1 MADRA
6 SALQTIHLTAPA
18 TGERLDRFVAAAL
31 GGFSRTEVQRLIR
44 MGRILVNGKPAK
56 ASRRLASGDALT
68 IVLPSPEPQ
77 VISAEPIPL
86 DVIYEDA
93 DLVAINKPAGMA
105 VHPSAGNRSRTVV
118 NAALARWPEMR
129 RVTGEERA
137 GVVHRLDKGTSGVL
151 LLAKTPTA
159 LRSLQQ
165 QFKERT
171 VYKRYFALV
180 EGVPASSGGLIEAP
194 IGRDPRHRKRMAVV
208 AGGRPA
214 ITRYDVL
221 EALRD
226 YALLSIEPRTGR
238 THQIRVHLAWLG
250 HPVVG
255 DTTYGPRRTHPL
267 LPYPF
272 LHAAELHINSPST
285 DERLKFAAP
294 LPEALTA
301 VLATLRRRV

>member
-6 SALQTIHLTAPA
+6 PAPQTIHLAVSA
-18 TGERLDRFVAAAL
+18 AGERLDRFVAATL
-31 GGFSRTEVQRLIR
+31 EEFSRTEVQRLIR
-44 MGRILVNGKPAK
+44 GGRILVNGKPAK
-56 ASRRLASGDALT
+56 ASHRLASGDTVTIAL
-68 IVLPSPEPQ
+68 PPPQ
-77 VISAEPIPL
+77 PQAVSAEPIPL
-86 DVIYEDA
+86 DVIYEDD

-105 VHPSAGNRSRTVV
+105 VHPSAGNRSGTVV
-118 NAALARWPEMR
+118 NAALARWSEMR

-151 LLAKTPTA
+151 LLAKTPAA
-159 LRSLQQ
+159 LKALQQ

-171 VYKRYFALV
+171 VYKRYLALV
-180 EGVPASSGGLIEAP
+180 EGVPASSSGLIEAP

-214 ITRYDVL
+214 VTRYDML
-221 EALRD
+221 ESLRN

-255 DTTYGPRRTHPL
+255 DTTYGPRRAHPL
-267 LPYPF
+267 LSHPF
-272 LHAAELHINSPST
+272 LHAAELHVNSPST
-285 DERLKFAAP
+285 GERLKFVAP
-294 LPEALTA
+294 LPDALA
-301 VLATLRRRV
+301 EVLAALRRSM